1 MLNTLNILSNKKRLV
16 LLLVCTL
23 LFATSTIA
31 QTNNTAELEKQLPS
45 LRGIERVDAL
55 NKLSYLL
62 KRSSF
67 EKSRIYAEEALTIA
81 KEKDYVSGEAYA
93 ENNLGFLFYSQ
104 NNLEK
109 AESLYRSAL
118 SIYQE
123 VQNDKE
129 IARTYNSLG
138 LVFWRRNQFVQA
150 FQFYRKALTLADSS
164 AAQEISA
171 EALNYMG
178 LIYWKW
184 SNYDKAIGY
193 FFQSLKIKEAL
204 NDKFEIGLT
213 LNNIAFVYNE
223 MNQTNQSI
231 YYSKKVLDI
240 AYVLKN
246 NYVLGRVLN
255 NLGVSYYK
263 LKNYEKATYYQNESL
278 KIKELAND
286 KSGMAYSY
294 NDLGD
299 IYLAA
304 KKYDEAGMYYNRSL
318 EIRKQLKDKFG
329 IATVLLNIAKVKK
342 VEGDISRA
350 QSTLNAALEYALSIG
365 NRRIEAAVYRELS
378 DINQIRGNTNR
389 AFEYLKKYSTVLDSV
404 WSKEARDKILEL
416 SVIYD
421 VDSKDREL
429 KIKNLEIEKEQN
441 KTIYVYI
448 VALLIVLALIVLL
461 FRYRSI
467 QKIKGQLEKMNRD
480 VEEKSRVLEST
491 IKSRDRFFSIISHD
505 LKSPFFG
512 LKGLAEILA
521 EGNEELTEEEKN
533 VFLVKLNRTVKDIYM
548 LLENLLDWS
557 RLQSK
562 RMEYNPE
569 VFDLNEELSHS
580 LFLLGQNAE
589 RKSIK
594 LINEVP
600 ESTLVLADR
609 RMVHS
614 VIQNLITNA
623 IKFTYEKGKVRV
635 TAESLEN
642 VVIVNVVDQG
652 VGIPSDF
659 KDKIFKLDTQTTSRG
674 TNDEKGTGLGLII
687 CKELVE
693 MNGGQISFNSQENRG
708 TTFTFTLPRAKVQI

>member
-1 MLNTLNILSNKKRLV
+1 VLNTLNILNNKKRSVLV
-16 LLLVCTL
+16 LFSLL
-23 LFATSTIA
+23 LFVTFTLA

-45 LRGIERVDAL
+45 LSGIERVDAL
-55 NKLSYLL
+55 NKLSHLL

-67 EKSRIYAEEALTIA
+67 EKSRIYAEEALSIA
-81 KEKDYVSGEAYA
+81 KEKDYARGEAYA
-93 ENNLGFLFYSQ
+93 ENNLGFLFYSL

-118 SIYQE
+118 SIYRE
-123 VQNDKE
+123 LENAKE

-150 FQFYRKALTLADSS
+150 FQFYRKAHNLADSS
-164 AAQEISA
+164 DAQEISA

-184 SNYDKAIGY
+184 SDYDKALDY
-193 FFQSLKIKEAL
+193 FFKSLKIKEAVG
-204 NDKFEIGLT
+204 DKFEIGLT
-213 LNNIAFVYNE
+213 LNNIAFLYNE

-240 AYVLKN
+240 AYVLRD

-255 NLGVSYYK
+255 NMGASYYK
-263 LKNYEKATYYQNESL
+263 LKDFEKATYYQNESL
-278 KIKELAND
+278 KIKKLAGD

-299 IYLAA
+299 ICLAQ
-304 KKYDEAGMYYNRSL
+304 KKYDEAGKYYNRSL

-329 IATVLLNIAKVKK
+329 IATVLLNIARVKK
-342 VEGDISRA
+342 EEGDIASV
-350 QSTLNAALEYALSIG
+350 QSSLNAALNYALSIG
-365 NRRIEAAVYRELS
+365 NKRIEAAIYKELS
-378 DINQIRGNTNR
+378 DINQIRGNTNQ

-421 VDSKDREL
+421 VDSKDHEL

-441 KTIYVYI
+441 KTVYLYI
-448 VALLIVLALIVLL
+448 VSLLIVLALVVLL

-467 QKIKGQLEKMNRD
+467 QKIKRQLEKMNRD
-480 VEEKSRVLEST
+480 IEEKSHALEST

-521 EGNEELTEEEKN
+521 EGGEELSEEEKN
-533 VFLVKLNRTVKDIYM
+533 VYLVKLNRTVKDIYM

-594 LINEVP
+594 LVNEVP
-600 ESTLVLADR
+600 ENTLVLADR
-609 RMVHS
+609 RMIHS
-614 VIQNLITNA
+614 VIQNLVTNA
-623 IKFTYEKGKVRV
+623 IKFTYEKGVV
-635 TAESLEN
+635 NITAKSLEN
-642 VVIVNVVDQG
+642 VVIVNVVDHG
-652 VGIPSDF
+652 VGIPIEF
-659 KDKIFKLDTQTTSRG
+659 RDKIFNLEVQTTSRG

-693 MNGGQISFNSQENRG
+693 INGGQISFNSKENSG